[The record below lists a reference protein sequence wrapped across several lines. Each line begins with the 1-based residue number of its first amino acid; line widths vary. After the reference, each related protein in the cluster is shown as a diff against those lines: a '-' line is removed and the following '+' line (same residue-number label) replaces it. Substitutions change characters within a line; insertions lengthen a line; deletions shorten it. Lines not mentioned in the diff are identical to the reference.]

1 MQDVEISSRLPL
13 IFSSFTLLQMDI
25 RLFEQNEAL
34 NAELKFLVLL
44 LWASKWMKWCL
55 ESILQKRQILSGLKV
70 WKINYS

>member
-13 IFSSFTLLQMDI
+13 IFSSFTLLQMNI

-44 LWASKWMKWCL
+44 LCL
-55 ESILQKRQILSGLKV
+55 ESMLQKHQILSGLKV

>member
-44 LWASKWMKWCL
+44 LCL
-55 ESILQKRQILSGLKV
+55 ESMLQKHQILSGLKV